1 MNAAGGTGGDRRR
14 GPADARGS
22 KGVAPPRRGV
32 VESERAK
39 GVRSRRR
46 RGLAMAVVFAL
57 MAVVLSV
64 RLADLQFFNSDAYV
78 EYGQQQRIRT
88 VKLTADRGRILD
100 RNGSELAVSVPQWT
114 IWADPSHVDDPA
126 AAAAALAP
134 VLDMDEQ
141 RLLALLS
148 EPDQHA
154 YLARTVPD
162 RVAWSVADLSLTG
175 VYRLEES
182 ARFNP
187 AGARLGQ
194 SVVGTVDVDQRG
206 ISGLEY
212 QFDELLGGVPGEMV
226 LESSHDGRTIPTGAR
241 HIRPA
246 QPGADLHL
254 TIDRS
259 LQFEAERAL
268 KRQIDEV
275 DAQSGTVVIMVPATG
290 EILAMASVGRDDE
303 GEPVALTENRAVT
316 WAYEPGSVM
325 KSVALSGV
333 IEEELGAPHH
343 VREVN
348 HWIELYDQVF
358 TDHTEYGTV
367 LYSME
372 EILARSSN
380 TGTVE
385 WALVL
390 GSTRLAAYLSR
401 FGLGWTTGLG
411 FKGESAGL
419 VPQLLTWSGTD
430 VASFALGQG
439 ILATPLQVLMV
450 YNTLANDG
458 VLVPPTLVRSAV
470 DAEGREVAL
479 DRGGPVRVVSERTAS
494 QMTDMLVTAVREGT
508 GRNAQVDGYTIAG
521 KTGTGQKV
529 LSDGNYEDSEGFSR
543 YTATFA
549 GFYPAEDPQLS
560 MIVVIDEPV
569 TNFYAS
575 QAAAPLFADLAKYSL
590 QRLRIAPPVDFI
602 TVPPKLGPAP
612 TPQPVAEP
620 TPTAATSEP
629 APDPAPESAPT
640 ATPEPAPESAPTA
653 TPELVPESA
662 PAATAELVPES
673 APAAIPQPEA
683 PPPDSEAS
691 PQAEAGP

>member
-1 MNAAGGTGGDRRR
+1 MNSSEEVLGNRSRRR
-14 GPADARGS
+14 GAARSEGARGT
-22 KGVAPPRRGV
+22 
-32 VESERAK
+32 
-39 GVRSRRR
+39 RSRRR
-46 RGLAMAVVFAL
+46 RGVSMAVAFAL
-57 MAVVLSV
+57 VAIVLSV
-64 RLADLQFFNSDAYV
+64 RLADLQLFRSEGYV

-88 VKLTADRGRILD
+88 VKLTADRGQILD
-100 RNGSELAVSVPQWT
+100 RNGVALAVSVSQWT
-114 IWADPSHVDDPA
+114 VWADPSQVDDPA

-134 VLDMDEQ
+134 VLDIDED
-141 RLLALLS
+141 RLLQLLS

-162 RVAWSVADLSLTG
+162 DVAQAVADLGLKG
-175 VYRLEES
+175 VFLLEES

-187 AGARLGQ
+187 AGSRLGRA
-194 SVVGTVDVDQRG
+194 VVGSVDVDQKG

-212 QFDELLGGVPGEMV
+212 QYDELLGGVPGEMV

-241 HIRPA
+241 HIKPA
-246 QPGADLHL
+246 QPGADLYL

-268 KRQIDEV
+268 MRQIEQV
-275 DAQSGTVVIMVPATG
+275 DASGGTVIIMVPDTG
-290 EILAMASVGRDDE
+290 EILAMASVGRDQE
-303 GEPVALTENRAVT
+303 GNPISLGENRSVT

-325 KSVALSGV
+325 KSVVLSGV
-333 IEEELGAPHH
+333 VEEELGAPHH

-348 HWIELYDQVF
+348 HWLQLYDQVF

-401 FGLGWTTGLG
+401 YGLGSATGLG
-411 FKGESAGL
+411 FKGESSGL
-419 VPQLLTWSGTD
+419 VPQFLTWSGTD

-439 ILATPLQVLMV
+439 ILATPLQVLTV
-450 YNTLANDG
+450 YNTLANGG
-458 VLVPPTLVRSAV
+458 VRVPPTLVHSAV
-470 DAEGREVAL
+470 DDDGQEIPLERAE
-479 DRGGPVRVVSERTAS
+479 PVRVVSERTAS
-494 QMTDMLVTAVREGT
+494 QMTDMLVTVVREGT
-508 GRNAQVDGYTIAG
+508 GRNAQVEGYTIAG

-569 TNFYAS
+569 NNFYAS
-575 QAAAPLFADLAKYSL
+575 QVAAPLFADLAKYSL
-590 QRLRIAPPVDFI
+590 QRLRIAPPASFI
-602 TVPPKLGPAP
+602 TVQTKLGPAP
-612 TPQPVAEP
+612 TPAPAPALVP
-620 TPTAATSEP
+620 AATP
-629 APDPAPESAPT
+629 APAPT
-640 ATPEPAPESAPTA
+640 STPEPAAEPT
-653 TPELVPESA
+653 A
-662 PAATAELVPES
+662 PAAPVPTPTPQAIPEPTPLPVPEPS
-673 APAAIPQPEA
+673 SQGIEPQGAGTPEQVTGDS
-683 PPPDSEAS
+683 PPSED
-691 PQAEAGP
+691 GP